1 MDNQFHATTIVAV
14 KHNGKTAIAGDGQV
28 TFGQNTV
35 MKANARKVRRLYH
48 DKVLAGFAGS
58 VADAFTLFEKFE
70 ATLETYNGNLP
81 RASVE
86 LAKQWRTDKVLRKL
100 EALLLV
106 ADKDN
111 LLMISGNGEV
121 IEPDGG
127 VGAIGSGGFYALSA
141 ARALVKHTD
150 LSAAEIAKEAL
161 TIAADICVEEQRI
174 NYLESIHTA
183 ALDINVNIKSDLRV
197 NNSERH
203 HLGSTEQVMDYKNLG
218 YKRRSSF
225 FYEKDV

>member
-1 MDNQFHATTIVAV
+1 MDTQFHATTIVAV

-58 VADAFTLFEKFE
+58 VADAFNLFEKFE
-70 ATLETYNGNLP
+70 ATLEAYNGNLP

-121 IEPDGG
+121 IEPDGN

-150 LSAAEIAKEAL
+150 MPAADIAREAL
-161 TIAADICVEEQRI
+161 SIAADICVYT
-174 NYLESIHTA
+174 NH
-183 ALDINVNIKSDLRV
+183 NIKVEELD
-197 NNSERH
+197 
-203 HLGSTEQVMDYKNLG
+203 
-218 YKRRSSF
+218 
-225 FYEKDV
+225 

>member
-1 MDNQFHATTIVAV
+1 MDTQFHATTIVAV

-70 ATLETYNGNLP
+70 ATLEAYNGNLP

-121 IEPDGG
+121 IEPDGN

-150 LSAAEIAKEAL
+150 MLAADIAREAL
-161 TIAADICVEEQRI
+161 SIAADICVYT
-174 NYLESIHTA
+174 NH
-183 ALDINVNIKSDLRV
+183 NIKVEELD
-197 NNSERH
+197 
-203 HLGSTEQVMDYKNLG
+203 
-218 YKRRSSF
+218 
-225 FYEKDV
+225 